1 MPISFEMNPYPTKKT
16 SSPKGGQ
23 SWRPTKR
30 FVSISIEI
38 HALPYVMRIL
48 VASWEKILQLLLRD
62 LTTYLFQFLPSLLF
76 LLFLFRFFDVTANRK
91 HSYEEIYWFQR
102 DLWEFHNSIS
112 LLCVHYFAFVF
123 SFFLNPKRIPSGELI
138 MLLKSRFRS
147 FTRISLVEWRAVLIS
162 RSFLII
168 GDSADSLATIQRK
181 TEFTFR

>member
-1 MPISFEMNPYPTKKT
+1 MPISFETNPYPTKKT

-48 VASWEKILQLLLRD
+48 VASWEKILQLLP
-62 LTTYLFQFLPSLLF
+62 YLFYFLPSLLS

-91 HSYEEIYWFQR
+91 RSYEEIYWFQR

-123 SFFLNPKRIPSGELI
+123 PSFSFFFFFILQYRENT
-138 MLLKSRFRS
+138 S
-147 FTRISLVEWRAVLIS
+147 FNWYIGGGSKKETFYEMENTYS
-162 RSFLII
+162 SF
-168 GDSADSLATIQRK
+168 
-181 TEFTFR
+181 

>member
-123 SFFLNPKRIPSGELI
+123 SFFFYPIMQENSINWYIGYGSKEGIFYEIEIHIQVFNWLNKKLI
-138 MLLKSRFRS
+138 NIFH
-147 FTRISLVEWRAVLIS
+147 F
-162 RSFLII
+162 
-168 GDSADSLATIQRK
+168 
-181 TEFTFR
+181 

>member
-1 MPISFEMNPYPTKKT
+1 MPISFETNPYPTKKT

-48 VASWEKILQLLLRD
+48 VASWEKILQLLP
-62 LTTYLFQFLPSLLF
+62 YLFHFLPSLLS

-91 HSYEEIYWFQR
+91 RSYEEIYWFQR

-112 LLCVHYFAFVF
+112 LLYVHYFAFVF
-123 SFFLNPKRIPSGELI
+123 PSFSFFFFLSYNTGKIP
-138 MLLKSRFRS
+138 
-147 FTRISLVEWRAVLIS
+147 VLIDIS
-162 RSFLII
+162 TVEVRKKHFTKWKIH
-168 GDSADSLATIQRK
+168 IQVFNWLSK
-181 TEFTFR
+181 KVINIFHF